1 MNSVS
6 VIGSGFSGMASAA
19 FLAKAGCEV
28 TVLEKNDSVGGRAR
42 AFSDSGFLFDMG
54 PSWYWMPDVFEK
66 FFANFGRKPE
76 DYYKLIQ
83 LDPGFQI
90 YFGKGDVMQVPAS
103 MDGIYDL
110 FERTEKGAA
119 DKLRMFMKE
128 GRYKYDV
135 GMSEL
140 VYRPSFSW
148 TEFMRYDVI
157 KGAARLHLLRSV
169 RSHVHQYFRNERLKA
184 LMEFPSLFLGAMAH
198 QIPALYTLMN
208 YAAFSMGTWYPM
220 GGMVRVAEA
229 MQELA
234 SELGVNFRLSEP
246 VTQMQVEGGRVTALH
261 TAQGR
266 VATDGVVAAA
276 DYHHVEQALLPQ
288 EYRNYNTG
296 YWQGRT
302 MAPSCLL
309 FYVGVRR
316 RVEGLIHHNLFF
328 DRSIDTHA
336 REIYEDPQWP
346 SEPLFYICC
355 PSKTDPSVAPAGME
369 NLFILVPVA
378 PGLEDTDDMR
388 AHYRKVVLNRLKE
401 VTGEDIEKDIIYSRS
416 YCINDFVA
424 DYNAYRGNAYGLA
437 NTLKQTAVLKPTLR
451 NKKLSNLFYAGQLTV
466 PGPGVPPALISGQI
480 AAQQLLKKIKSQY
493 HEAVI

>member
-1 MNSVS
+1 MKSIS

-19 FLAKAGCEV
+19 FLAKAGHKV
-28 TVLEKNDSVGGRAR
+28 TVFEKNNTVGGRAR
-42 AFSDSGFLFDMG
+42 AFSESGFLFDMG

-66 FFANFGRKPE
+66 FFANFDRRPQ
-76 DYYKLIQ
+76 DYYNLVQ

-90 YFGKGDVMQVPAS
+90 YFGKGDVMQIPAS

-119 DKLRMFMKE
+119 DKLRDFMKE
-128 GRYKYDV
+128 GRYKYDI

-148 TEFMRYDVI
+148 SEFLRYDVI
-157 KGAARLHLLRSV
+157 KGAARLHVLRSV
-169 RSHVHQYFRNERLKA
+169 RSHVHHYFRDERLIA

-208 YAAFSMGTWYPM
+208 YAALSMGTWYPM
-220 GGMVRVAEA
+220 GGMVRIAEA

-234 SELGVNFRLSEP
+234 AGMGVDFRLSEG
-246 VTQMQVEGGRVTALH
+246 VHQMEVHDNKVKGLH

-266 VATDGVVAAA
+266 IATDGVVAAA
-276 DYHHVEQALLPQ
+276 DYHHVEQALLPPQ
-288 EYRNYNTG
+288 YRNYNDN
-296 YWQGRT
+296 YWEGRT
-302 MAPSCLL
+302 MAPSCML
-309 FYVGVRR
+309 FYIGVGRK
-316 RVEGLIHHNLFF
+316 VEGLIHHNLFF

-336 REIYEDPQWP
+336 KEIYEDPRWP
-346 SEPLFYICC
+346 SDPLFYICC

-369 NLFILVPVA
+369 NLFVLIPVA
-378 PGLEDTDDMR
+378 PGLEDTGATR
-388 AHYRKVVLNRLKE
+388 AHYLKIILNRLRE
-401 VTGEDIEKDIIYSRS
+401 VTGEDIEKDIVFNRS

-437 NTLKQTAVLKPTLR
+437 NTLRQTAVLKPTLR

-480 AAQQLLKKIKSQY
+480 AAEQLLKTFKSKY
-493 HEAVI
+493 HETIV